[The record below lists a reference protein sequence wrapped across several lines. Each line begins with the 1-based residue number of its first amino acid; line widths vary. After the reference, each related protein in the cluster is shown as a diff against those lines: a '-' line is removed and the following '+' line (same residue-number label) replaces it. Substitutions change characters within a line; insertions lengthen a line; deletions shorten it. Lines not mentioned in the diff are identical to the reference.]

1 MRLSHF
7 GFLLAF
13 ALGLLP
19 LAAVRLGA
27 AGVPCD
33 LAAWF
38 PLFFIFVMLPLADAA
53 CGVDTVNVVPS
64 AFDEFDRSRF
74 LRALPALAL
83 PVWLAVFAY
92 CVWQMTHLALGPLG
106 LLGWL
111 LSAGVL
117 GGVLAI
123 TPAHELIHKAG
134 GFERVCGGLLLTSV
148 GYHGFKIEHVRG
160 HHVHVATPLDSSS
173 ARLGESVYGFVPRAL
188 RLNLRNAWRLE
199 AARLRSAGATPWS
212 PRNEMLRWSA
222 LWLLMLAGF
231 GAWLGFAAVPIVV
244 AIGAGAAASLE
255 VINYIEHY
263 GLQRAEIA
271 PGRYARVTHRHSWN
285 ASQRLSNWL
294 LFNLQRHSDHHA
306 HARKRYAVLDHH
318 DDSPQLPA
326 GYATLFV
333 LALLPPLWHRVM
345 DERARQAGS
354 IDAGLSPSE

>member
-1 MRLSHF
+1 MRRSHF
-7 GFLLAF
+7 GFLLTF

-19 LAAVRLGA
+19 VAAVRLGV
-27 AGVPCD
+27 AGVPLD

-38 PLFFIFVMLPLADAA
+38 PLFFIFVMLPVADAA
-53 CGVDTVNVVPS
+53 CGVDTVNV
-64 AFDEFDRSRF
+64 ARTDFDSVEHSRF
-74 LRALPALAL
+74 LRALPVIAL

-92 CVWQMTHLALGPLG
+92 CVWQMMHLPLGPVG
-106 LLGWL
+106 LLGWG
-111 LSAGVL
+111 LSGGVL

-123 TPAHELIHKAG
+123 TPAHELIHKSGA
-134 GFERVCGGLLLTSV
+134 FERVCGGLLLTSV

-160 HHVHVATPLDSSS
+160 HHVHVATPQDSSS

-188 RLNLRNAWRLE
+188 WQNMRNAWRLE
-199 AARLRSAGATPWS
+199 SARLRDAGATPWS

-222 LWLLMLAGF
+222 LWLLMLAGSVA
-231 GAWLGFAAVPIVV
+231 GMGWASLPIVF
-244 AIGAGAAASLE
+244 AIGVGAAATLE

-271 PGRYARVTHRHSWN
+271 PGRYARITHRHSWN

-326 GYATLFV
+326 GYATMFV

-345 DERARQAGS
+345 DERARKRLAVQ
-354 IDAGLSPSE
+354 